1 MDATLNKI
9 YKYIF
14 LVVSV
19 LFTYFLFTTT
29 ASAQSPK
36 AENKPVLYKLSGKII
51 SSENNEPLEMANI
64 TISTSLWATSDTKG
78 NFSIPQIKAG
88 TYVYEVSY
96 LGFEKQKGKITVQG
110 NVDNFII
117 KLKPLG
123 LGLKEVVVTAQE
135 QKMGSASKIE
145 QTAIQHIQPKSVV
158 DLLQL
163 LPGNVTQNP
172 DINSVAQANIR
183 EISSDANNALGT
195 AIIMDG
201 APVSNDANMQAFSTA
216 TSGANSSQKMNSMN
230 DQTTSGRGT
239 DLRSISPDNIESV
252 EVIRGIPSA
261 EYGNLTSGVVVIK
274 TKSGATPLEVKAKV
288 DPSSK
293 MFYAGKG
300 FNLKNK
306 GGAINIAADY
316 SQSYSDIRKK
326 YTGYDRI
333 TGNLGYSNVF
343 MSQSHPLSL
352 NLKLSYFRNLYS
364 EKQDPQLLSEERIK
378 NNNEGWRF
386 NAEGNWRLNQ
396 SWISNLSYSFMAQYS
411 HQSDFSKMLSGSS
424 VMPYSSSYV
433 SGEFVVPFLPSG
445 YYSEYT
451 LDGKPIDIFG
461 QLKANKIFQ
470 FSSETYTNIKLGIE
484 WRTNGNKGNGL
495 TYKDGLPPSTG
506 SGQATR
512 PRSFKSIPMMNNLS
526 IFLED
531 KAVLRMKSTL
541 LTLQA
546 GVRTSTLFVDEN
558 QAKRGNITTIEPRI
572 NIDYQ
577 ILNRRNNKI
586 FNDLSIVGGFGI
598 SSKAPTM
605 LYLYPNPTYFDDICF
620 NSYSSDPAKQLAVM
634 NTLAIENTANANLKP
649 ATSKKFEIGLAGKIK
664 KISGNITFF
673 YEKHSN
679 EFSFNSVPLTSEYTK
694 YKVPTGT
701 TPSYRNGA
709 VYYTDATGGTFPAG
723 AELDTMIYT
732 YGTPSNSGKTIKK
745 GVEYS
750 LNLGQIR
757 ALKTSIVVDGAWFY
771 IKRTSEQAYYSY
783 AGGTLNGKRYP
794 FLALMPAGSGNI
806 SQRINT
812 NFRFITHIP
821 SLKMVFS
828 TTAQVVWY
836 QSDQRIYKD
845 SNGNDVFYQRTVKNG
860 NEDITKYFIDPIGFY
875 DKKLDF
881 ISWQPEFRDNS
892 DYERMMSI
900 FANRYYYDKEVYPPT
915 IMLNFRLTKEFGK
928 FMELSFMANNFL
940 KLTKTYKTEVFGGY
954 KDLITPLYFG
964 AEIKIKI

>member
-88 TYVYEVSY
+88 TYEYEVSY

-396 SWISNLSYSFMAQYS
+396 SWISNLSYSFMAVLG
-411 HQSDFSKMLSGSS
+411 H
-424 VMPYSSSYV
+424 
-433 SGEFVVPFLPSG
+433 
-445 YYSEYT
+445 
-451 LDGKPIDIFG
+451 
-461 QLKANKIFQ
+461 
-470 FSSETYTNIKLGIE
+470 ET
-484 WRTNGNKGNGL
+484 
-495 TYKDGLPPSTG
+495 
-506 SGQATR
+506 
-512 PRSFKSIPMMNNLS
+512 
-526 IFLED
+526 
-531 KAVLRMKSTL
+531 
-541 LTLQA
+541 
-546 GVRTSTLFVDEN
+546 VR
-558 QAKRGNITTIEPRI
+558 
-572 NIDYQ
+572 
-577 ILNRRNNKI
+577 
-586 FNDLSIVGGFGI
+586 
-598 SSKAPTM
+598 
-605 LYLYPNPTYFDDICF
+605 
-620 NSYSSDPAKQLAVM
+620 
-634 NTLAIENTANANLKP
+634 
-649 ATSKKFEIGLAGKIK
+649 
-664 KISGNITFF
+664 
-673 YEKHSN
+673 
-679 EFSFNSVPLTSEYTK
+679 
-694 YKVPTGT
+694 
-701 TPSYRNGA
+701 
-709 VYYTDATGGTFPAG
+709 
-723 AELDTMIYT
+723 
-732 YGTPSNSGKTIKK
+732 
-745 GVEYS
+745 
-750 LNLGQIR
+750 
-757 ALKTSIVVDGAWFY
+757 
-771 IKRTSEQAYYSY
+771 
-783 AGGTLNGKRYP
+783 
-794 FLALMPAGSGNI
+794 
-806 SQRINT
+806 
-812 NFRFITHIP
+812 
-821 SLKMVFS
+821 
-828 TTAQVVWY
+828 
-836 QSDQRIYKD
+836 
-845 SNGNDVFYQRTVKNG
+845 
-860 NEDITKYFIDPIGFY
+860 
-875 DKKLDF
+875 KLDIQSFLQFHGPIQPSIRLFKNAFRVIGYALLLF
-881 ISWQPEFRDNS
+881 ICIWRICRPVPSQWILQ
-892 DYERMMSI
+892 
-900 FANRYYYDKEVYPPT
+900 
-915 IMLNFRLTKEFGK
+915 
-928 FMELSFMANNFL
+928 
-940 KLTKTYKTEVFGGY
+940 
-954 KDLITPLYFG
+954 
-964 AEIKIKI
+964 